1 MIYERRVTARVKGTV
16 YKTVVRPAMLYGVVL
31 MALTKRQE
39 AELELAE
46 LKMIRFFL
54 GVTRIYRI
62 YRIRNEY
69 IRGRAQVRQSERGVT
84 EA

>member
-1 MIYERRVTARVKGTV
+1 MIDERRVTARVKGTV
-16 YKTVVRPAMLYGVVL
+16 YKTVGRPAMLYGLVL

-62 YRIRNEY
+62 RNEY
-69 IRGRAQVRQSERGVT
+69 IRGRAQVRQSERGET